1 MMMMMMMMIVIIQ
14 PTPIIV
20 DTLKTCS
27 DNVLNPLSTKDVLHV
42 LCEVTATKNDTVV
55 SPQTKE
61 ITNSPQCL
69 SCHEQINSSH

>member
-1 MMMMMMMMIVIIQ
+1 MMMMMMIVITVNSHYCG
-14 PTPIIV
+14 TP
-20 DTLKTCS
+20 KTCS

-55 SPQTKE
+55 SPQTNE

-69 SCHEQINSSH
+69 SCHE